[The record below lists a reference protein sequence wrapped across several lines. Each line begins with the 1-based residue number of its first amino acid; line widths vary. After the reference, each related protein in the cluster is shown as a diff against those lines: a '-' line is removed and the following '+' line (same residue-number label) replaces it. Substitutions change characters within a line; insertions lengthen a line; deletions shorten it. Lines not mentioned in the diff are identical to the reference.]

1 MTTQDILAKLISFP
15 TISANPNRELIDYC
29 ATLLKDAGAEVA
41 LIEDKTEAKANLYA
55 TIGPLDRAGV
65 LLSGHT
71 DVVPVEGQDWTKPA
85 FELTQSTDKL
95 YGRGTTDMK
104 GFVASAL
111 AAALDAAGRQL
122 ETPLHLA
129 LSYDEE
135 IGCIGVRSLID
146 MLKSAPFHPRFCIVG
161 EPTSMAV
168 ATGHK
173 GKTAARVC
181 CTGKEAHSAL
191 APTALNAIHLAC
203 DMVSI
208 IRDMQSEITA
218 SATRDDDY
226 DIPYTTLHV
235 GAISGGVALNIVP
248 NASEF
253 RFEIRNLPEDDPDR
267 IMAEIKAAADNL
279 LAPFRDRFP
288 QAAIEIEITNTYP
301 PLSTAKDAEVVSFVQ
316 SLTRSNATIKV
327 AFGTEGGLFARDLGI
342 PTVICGPGS
351 MAQGH
356 KPDEF
361 ITIDQLAKC
370 DAMLAALVDR
380 LETGL

>member
-1 MTTQDILAKLISFP
+1 MTTRDILAQLISFP
-15 TISANPNRELIDYC
+15 TISSNSNRDLIDYC
-29 ATLLKDAGAEVA
+29 AKLLSDIGAEIT

-55 TIGPLDRAGV
+55 TIGPKDRSGV

-71 DVVPVEGQDWTKPA
+71 DVVPTEGQNWTKPA
-85 FELTQSTDKL
+85 FELTQSGDKL
-95 YGRGTTDMK
+95 YGRGATDMK

-111 AAALDAAGRQL
+111 TAAIEASKRDLT
-122 ETPLHLA
+122 TPLHLA

-146 MLKSAPFHPRFCIVG
+146 ILKSAPFRPRFCIVG

-203 DMVSI
+203 DMISVI
-208 IRDMQSEITA
+208 RELQAQIAQTAIRDE
-218 SATRDDDY
+218 DY

-248 NASEF
+248 NASEL
-253 RFEIRNLPEDDPDR
+253 RFEIRNLPEDDPDAL
-267 IMAEIKAAADNL
+267 MAQIRAAADDL
-279 LAPFRDRFP
+279 LAPLRNRFP
-288 QAAIEIEITNTYP
+288 EAQIDIEITNTYP
-301 PLSTAKDAEVVSFVQ
+301 PLSTAKDADVVNFVQ
-316 SLTRSNATIKV
+316 GLTRSNATIKV

-361 ITIDQLAKC
+361 ITLDQLAKC
-370 DAMLAALVDR
+370 DAMLAALVNR
-380 LETGL
+380 LEVGL